1 MNTLEKRYISKE
13 VLQKQ
18 CENIIGEGEGYLKGE
33 VIREVLNDIDGFPTV
48 IYWGCID
55 EKMLDERF

>member
-1 MNTLEKRYISKE
+1 MDIPKISKKA
-13 VLQKQ
+13 LQKQ
-18 CENIIGEGEGYLKGE
+18 CEDIIGDGEGFLKGE
-33 VIREVLNDIDGFPTV
+33 VIRKVLDDIDSFPTV